1 MKTLKYET
9 KEEWLEARKTRITG
23 SRLKDIVVL
32 RGNEKKQG
40 FWELL
45 AERLSIEDGEDE
57 NPMQRGTDLESE
69 AIKQFEEYEG
79 KTVNTDLVIWTRDD
93 NESIAISPD
102 GYIGETEAIECKCLA
117 SARHLEAYF
126 TKKVPK
132 DYWFQVLQ
140 YFIVNEKLEQ
150 LHFVMYDP
158 RIPQKPYFKIT
169 VDRSTVQE
177 EVDEYLT
184 YQKKVLEEVN
194 ELVNQLSF

>member
-1 MKTLKYET
+1 MKTLKYGS

-32 RGNEKKQG
+32 RGNEKKIG

-45 AERLSIEDGEDE
+45 AERLCIEDGQNE

-102 GYIGETEAIECKCLA
+102 GYIGETEAVECKCLA

-169 VDRSTVQE
+169 IERSTVQD
-177 EVDEYLT
+177 EVNEYLE
-184 YQKKVLEEVN
+184 YQKKILEEVN
-194 ELVNQLSF
+194 KLANELSF